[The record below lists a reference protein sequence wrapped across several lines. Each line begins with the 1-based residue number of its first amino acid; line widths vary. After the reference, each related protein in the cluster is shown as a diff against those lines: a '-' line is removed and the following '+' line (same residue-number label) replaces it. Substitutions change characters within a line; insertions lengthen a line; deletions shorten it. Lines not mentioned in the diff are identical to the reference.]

1 MSIDFSIDAEVRTD
15 EGKGA
20 SRRLRHAG
28 RVPAILYGGEKQPQ
42 SISLQ
47 HNKIFNSLQEEA
59 IYSHILTLNVAG
71 EEQKVILRDVQRHP
85 AKPVILH
92 VDFQRVDDKHTINM
106 HVPLHFIG
114 DDICPGVKL
123 EGGQV
128 SHLMI
133 EVEIT
138 CYPKD
143 IPEFI
148 EVDMS
153 AMKIGDSVHLSELKM
168 PEGVTLTALTHGE
181 DHDQQVANCHATKV
195 AVEEDPV
202 SDDSAATEGD
212 EPGADS
218 EE

>member
-92 VDFQRVDDKHTINM
+92 VDFQRVDHKHTINM